1 MDTDLI
7 LVIGILLSAL
17 AIPSLLSAY
26 SETRVPRAGAIMIL
40 VGGVLVMVALTQR
53 PTGYRID
60 DIPSVIKETCQARRA
75 DL

>member
-26 SETRVPRAGAIMIL
+26 SETRVPRTGAIMIL

-60 DIPSVIKETCQARRA
+60 DIPSVFVSVLARA
-75 DL
+75 LN